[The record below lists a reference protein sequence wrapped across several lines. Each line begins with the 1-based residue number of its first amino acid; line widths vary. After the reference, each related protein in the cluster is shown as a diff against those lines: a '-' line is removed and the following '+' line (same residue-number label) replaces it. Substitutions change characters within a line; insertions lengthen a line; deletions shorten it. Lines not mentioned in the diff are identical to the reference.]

1 MKGRRQKG
9 FTLVE
14 TLAAMLIVSLLSV
27 ALVAGVSAAINVR
40 SGELFDSESELLASA
55 VNTALGDLLHY
66 STYAETEREETSFS
80 NPGYGILRG
89 HLLLK
94 DGRFYINTA
103 DCGDGDADATLLSLV
118 SSGTYTN
125 MKIDSF
131 TLEYDQGLGAFTG
144 QYLIQGSWTEQTK
157 QITFAFRPVNG

>member
-14 TLAAMLIVSLLSV
+14 TLAAMLIV
-27 ALVAGVSAAINVR
+27 
-40 SGELFDSESELLASA
+40 
-55 VNTALGDLLHY
+55 

-144 QYLIQGSWTEQTK
+144 QYLIQGSRTEQTK